1 MSFSAR
7 SPRTNA
13 GRLWSTLGVTA
24 VDGRNWTR
32 PSIFR
37 INDTGLWKVQF
48 LLFKDGDFS
57 SPYRELHMYLRGS

>member
-32 PSIFR
+32 PNTFQ
-37 INDTGLWKVQF
+37 INATGLWKVQF
-48 LLFKDGDFS
+48 LLFKDG
-57 SPYRELHMYLRGS
+57 GSLSASL